1 MPRGAL
7 SAAHDLRRGTSP
19 AGRSAAPARLQPP
32 ALRCAVTMNPDPI
45 PNCTRAVVVKLEN
58 GLHLGPSSQIVQLAQ
73 KFTSTLVIRKGDRKV
88 DGKSMLDLLTLAAEH
103 GTVLELETSGADAI
117 EALEAVAGLF
127 ERNFATDQPTGP
139 QEKGTQGAS

>member
-1 MPRGAL
+1 
-7 SAAHDLRRGTSP
+7 
-19 AGRSAAPARLQPP
+19 
-32 ALRCAVTMNPDPI
+32 MNPDPI
-45 PNCTRAVVVKLEN
+45 PTCTRAVVVKLEN

-103 GTVLELETSGADAI
+103 GTVLELEASGADAV

-127 ERNFATDQPTGP
+127 ERNFATDQPSGP
-139 QEKGTQGAS
+139 QEDKGTQGPA